1 MLYSLM
7 PPLDKEQ
14 LFSNRQNY
22 CNFEILQFCNGKVLR
37 FLGRVTDEPCPH
49 LAKATPSAGL
59 QVPLSGS
66 LVPSPEDACPLL

>member
-1 MLYSLM
+1 M

-22 CNFEILQFCNGKVLR
+22 CSFEILQFCNGKVLR

-49 LAKATPSAGL
+49 LAISHSLSRPSG
-59 QVPLSGS
+59 PLVRELGALSRGCLPSS
-66 LVPSPEDACPLL
+66 LTTVI